1 MSVQFRNALTD
12 QYARG
17 QTITGDEF
25 NLPEDCVALE
35 VRIRR
40 DTTATDADGVWKD
53 PGYVGV
59 TLLRSS
65 DGKNW
70 VESGYF
76 GTVGGKQT
84 DVDYRGETYEHQY
97 AGIEVPIYRDGW
109 VFKLKVD
116 SPAAQKLPFEIYY
129 HIADKGRPPLAIDP
143 RNSVGFVDGDNT
155 IGTSVTTLQ
164 NPNDVAVSGSN
175 KAIYAQ
181 ITYYN
186 AASRTVSSSKWGG
199 SGGANMTEVQA
210 TTINAS
216 MRGYDYRML
225 NSGISAAAKV
235 YVTMSGAC
243 TKLALTVWSWN
254 EVDQTTPEDDLT
266 GTRYSTGAISASASD
281 TLNTASGGKCIFQA
295 CGWVDYGVIN
305 WTPLYSPTWSEIN
318 TNGNNPA
325 FLSDYYSSTGAT
337 QQVGVTGASS
347 YGYGNAYV
355 LGHGLALNEATGGGG
370 GTPESITITSASIEF
385 TGETIGNSSSF
396 RIDSASISVIGESL
410 SNMSS
415 FRIGKAAITWLGES
429 LLARDSKTIGSASI
443 DVSGQS
449 LTAREYFTIG
459 AATIAMIGQALSSV
473 IGTRI
478 GSASIAVTGQALKLR
493 ETVNVGVASI
503 LLTGQEVLSA
513 AGTRI
518 GAAIISVTAQP
529 LSLALSNTIGK
540 AVVSVTGSPLANKIA
555 YHVGAAAVEIT
566 GQALSLL
573 DTVRIG
579 KATIRLLGRAYTFTG
594 QVVAKA
600 RTVIKNVIYR
610 VLTDPSE
617 RWDDE

>member
-25 NLPEDCVALE
+25 NLPADCVALE

-40 DTTATDADGVWKD
+40 DTTATAADGVWKD

-84 DVDYRGETYEHQY
+84 DVDYKGEIYEHQY
-97 AGIEVPIYRDGW
+97 AGIVIPIYRDGW

-295 CGWVDYGVIN
+295 CGWVDYGVVN
-305 WTPLYSPTWSEIN
+305 WTPLYSPTGSEIN

-347 YGYGNAYV
+347 YGYGNSYV
-355 LGHGLALNEATGGGG
+355 LGHGLALNEASAGGPSTEIASGALSSGAADVTGAAFRQL
-370 GTPESITITSASIEF
+370 PTSGALAS
-385 TGETIGNSSSF
+385 G
-396 RIDSASISVIGESL
+396 
-410 SNMSS
+410 
-415 FRIGKAAITWLGES
+415 AA
-429 LLARDSKTIGSASI
+429 
-443 DVSGQS
+443 DVSG
-449 LTAREYFTIG
+449 AAVRELPASG
-459 AATIAMIGQALSSV
+459 ALSSGAADV
-473 IGTRI
+473 S
-478 GSASIAVTGQALKLR
+478 GSATQSAEKAAAGALTSGDASVSGTAIRELVTSGALASSNAIIVSAAVRELPASGALTSGDSAVDGAAVISGTVAGGGNLQAGDADITGAVVRTLLSAGVIEAGEATLAGGAIRTLLASGTLEAGDSSIAGGTLPASTLNRIALYYWL
-493 ETVNVGVASI
+493 ELI
-503 LLTGQEVLSA
+503 
-513 AGTRI
+513 
-518 GAAIISVTAQP
+518 
-529 LSLALSNTIGK
+529 
-540 AVVSVTGSPLANKIA
+540 
-555 YHVGAAAVEIT
+555 
-566 GQALSLL
+566 
-573 DTVRIG
+573 
-579 KATIRLLGRAYTFTG
+579 
-594 QVVAKA
+594 
-600 RTVIKNVIYR
+600 
-610 VLTDPSE
+610 
-617 RWDDE
+617 